1 MQKRI
6 PGHLDHLKERAKRA
20 LDPEYA
26 KRKEA
31 EEKREKEELQR
42 KEKERIRKEGEV
54 KALFDEIKVYGKN
67 RYVARI
73 QQLLEFL
80 KLEKNAVTFW
90 ENPHIRKLY
99 DVSNQINFLCSIYT
113 EELYDE
119 TAERDLHNN
128 FANPFYDDNFIVFY
142 DRISRINHRLRYEID
157 SVANTILELHQ
168 RTNGYI
174 SKTRLYEDRYDTSFL
189 WHSKRDKYIKSVK
202 YADLLDKNVTV
213 SRLASAENEL
223 FYIIN
228 PLFFSENN
236 YLRLDAY
243 AVWRNVDSLSNEW
256 DRIERKAPAMIKLL
270 DELVRTRKIYLKEI
284 KKRERR
290 SNPFAT

>member
-1 MQKRI
+1 MTQ
-6 PGHLDHLKERAKRA
+6 HTQLKELFERIRIAR
-20 LDPEYA
+20 DPEYA
-26 KRKEA
+26 KSKEEEKKRKE
-31 EEKREKEELQR
+31 EELQR
-42 KEKERIRKEGEV
+42 KEAERIRKEGEV

-80 KLEKNAVTFW
+80 KLEKNAITFW

-99 DVSNQINFLCSIYT
+99 DVSNQINFLFSIYT

-128 FANPFYDDNFIVFY
+128 YANPFYDDTFIVFFE
-142 DRISRINHRLRYEID
+142 RISRINHRLHYEIH
-157 SVANTILELHQ
+157 SAANTILELSQ
-168 RTNGYI
+168 QMNGYI
-174 SKTRLYEDRYDTSFL
+174 SKTRLYEDRYNTTFL
-189 WHSKRDKYIKSVK
+189 WHYERDKYIKSVK

-213 SRLASAENEL
+213 SRLARAENER
-223 FYIIN
+223 FYFIN

-236 YLRLDAY
+236 TLRLDAY

-256 DRIERKAPAMIKLL
+256 GRIERKAPAMIKLL

>member
-1 MQKRI
+1 MQSRI
-6 PGHLDHLKERAKRA
+6 PEHLKERAKRT

-31 EEKREKEELQR
+31 EEK
-42 KEKERIRKEGEV
+42 ERIRKESEV
-54 KALFDEIKVYGKN
+54 KALFDKITVNGKI
-67 RYVARI
+67 RYVARV

-90 ENPHIRKLY
+90 ENLHIRKLY

-128 FANPFYDDNFIVFY
+128 FANPFYDDNYIVFY
-142 DRISRINHRLRYEID
+142 DRISRINHRLHYEIHFA
-157 SVANTILELHQ
+157 ANTILELSQ
-168 RTNGYI
+168 QTNGYI
-174 SKTRLYEDRYDTSFL
+174 TKTRLHEDCYDTTFW
-189 WHSKRDKYIKSVK
+189 WHSVRDKYIKSVK

-213 SRLASAENEL
+213 SRLKRAGNEL

-256 DRIERKAPAMIKLL
+256 DRIQRKAPVMMKLL
-270 DELVRTRKIYLKEI
+270 DELVRTRKVYLKEI

-290 SNPFAT
+290 TNHFAT

>member
-1 MQKRI
+1 M
-6 PGHLDHLKERAKRA
+6 
-20 LDPEYA
+20 
-26 KRKEA
+26 
-31 EEKREKEELQR
+31 
-42 KEKERIRKEGEV
+42 
-54 KALFDEIKVYGKN
+54 
-67 RYVARI
+67 
-73 QQLLEFL
+73 
-80 KLEKNAVTFW
+80 
-90 ENPHIRKLY
+90 
-99 DVSNQINFLCSIYT
+99 
-113 EELYDE
+113 
-119 TAERDLHNN
+119 
-128 FANPFYDDNFIVFY
+128 
-142 DRISRINHRLRYEID
+142 
-157 SVANTILELHQ
+157 
-168 RTNGYI
+168 
-174 SKTRLYEDRYDTSFL
+174 